1 MACSSVGFPAL
12 TLEKLFK
19 GKWQSRDMKV
29 SKDAIKVSAEL
40 LRIFVLEALE
50 RSASQERYLVVN
62 FDKTLA

>member
-1 MACSSVGFPAL
+1 
-12 TLEKLFK
+12 
-19 GKWQSRDMKV
+19 MKV